1 MGTSKNVIRTSLEKE
16 YVTRSPRKFCI
27 NRSNKH
33 ELLLLNSTVGGTQCF
48 NRSHPSQYKT
58 LLGRSLMSLELFDA
72 SYYLAAN
79 PDLPAVG
86 IATPDRLFR
95 HFQTSGLDEGRA
107 FSPFVNLNY
116 YREKNPELAFAGLT
130 SNSQLLRHLQ
140 GWGIAEGRS
149 FSPLLDL
156 NYYVN
161 RNPDLTPVLAGNLEG
176 AFQHFLTRGFAE
188 NRRFSQFIDLDYYLA
203 VNPDLEQALGGD
215 RRAAFSHLLNTGI
228 AEGRRYLPGDL
239 GVINSSHTV
248 GADPNSRPVVSSLDT
263 EDYYKF
269 RLDTFSDISVKLD
282 GNNASANI
290 QLIRD
295 LNNNGIPDDA
305 EVQAAIAAEKA
316 PVSQLD
322 RFATA
327 PGTYFVKVSESEG
340 DTAYQ
345 INVSAVPSSR
355 LLQAHPGNTFN
366 EALWIGDV
374 TRPQAHQGFIGTENF
389 QDFYRFNV
397 NFTSDLRLSLEN
409 LSANLQIQVMQ
420 DRNENGII
428 DSGEIIS
435 TQANNTRN
443 LIDLNGD
450 GQIDFM
456 EYLNSFRP
464 VEEPEPYPAN
474 VYLSGLQP
482 GTYFA
487 RVLQVDNETAY
498 DLMMESIPSGVPAS
512 GARNMEPISFGQIG
526 VLQDRFEVAD
536 FIGEAN
542 PYDFYQFE
550 LDQTRNVDIKLQSLE
565 QPADFF
571 LMQDI
576 NNDGTFTFQEFIT
589 YPGEEPTLTP
599 QINRVLGQGTY
610 FLGVIKVGG
619 NTPYFLTVDK
629 TAPTLPSSGA
639 GNTLATAADVGIL
652 SETQIP
658 SDFLESTNPEDYYKF
673 TLDSFKEVSLFL
685 YELSGNAQ
693 LSLIEDINS
702 NGIIDPDEV
711 IVTSE
716 SQGAAQESIQRIL
729 SPGTYFVRV
738 NTIQGDST
746 YNLWLEANAS
756 EITPN
761 GAGNGVADA
770 FNFGLLDRV
779 QRTSGIMGPEN
790 PNNFYQF
797 QIDRPQTISV
807 FLDGLSANADLY
819 LVQDRNFNQ
828 VIEPEEL
835 VALSTQKG
843 STLEQIH
850 LTLDPGNY
858 QIMVSQVGG
867 PTAYDLSISPQLF
880 NRSSGYGMVNAAAAV
895 AAAIG
900 TEPFP
905 EAPTQV
911 GSNWVPDMVNAPAVW
926 NQGYTGEGVIV
937 AVIDGY
943 LDYTHPQLAGSIWT
957 NPNEINGNSIDDDG
971 NGFVDD
977 IIGWNFLDGNN
988 QINRIDPLEGHASH
1002 VAGIIAGNNNGIGNS
1017 GIAPNA
1023 IIMPVPVIGAFTG
1036 KEERIATG
1044 IRYAVDNG
1052 ARVINLSLG
1061 GGAVNNTLKEALI
1074 YAREKGAVIV
1084 SASGNDGLNS
1094 VGGDERFSSVRY
1106 PAAYASEFGIAV
1118 GAVTRDRQIADF
1130 TNRAGTDIL
1139 NYVVA
1144 PGEDIYSSV
1153 PINTYDFWKGT
1164 SMAAPVVSGV
1174 AALMLSANPNLTP
1187 QQVEQ
1192 LITGTA
1198 NPNGIIEDGVFDIFG

>member
-1 MGTSKNVIRTSLEKE
+1 
-16 YVTRSPRKFCI
+16 
-27 NRSNKH
+27 
-33 ELLLLNSTVGGTQCF
+33 
-48 NRSHPSQYKT
+48 
-58 LLGRSLMSLELFDA
+58 MSLELFDA

-79 PDLPAVG
+79 PDLAAVG
-86 IATPDRLFR
+86 IATPDRLYR
-95 HFQTSGLDEGRA
+95 HFQSSGLEEGRA

-116 YREKNPELAFAGLT
+116 YREQNADLAFGGFT

-149 FSPLLDL
+149 FSPLFDL
-156 NYYVN
+156 NYYVKA
-161 RNPDLTPVLAGNLEG
+161 NPDLAPAFGGNLGG

-203 VNPDLEQALGGD
+203 VNPDLEQVFGSD
-215 RRAAFSHLLNTGI
+215 RRAAFYHLLNTGI
-228 AEGRRYLPGDL
+228 TEGRRYLPGDL

-248 GADPNSRPVVSSLDT
+248 GSDPNTRPVVSSLDT

-282 GNNASANI
+282 GSNASANI

-295 LNNNGIPDDA
+295 LNKNGIPDDA
-305 EVQAAIAAEKA
+305 EVQEAIAAEKA

-327 PGTYFVKVSESEG
+327 PGTYFVKVSEDQG

-345 INVSAVPSSR
+345 INVSAVPSNR
-355 LLQAHPGNTFN
+355 VLQAHPGNSLN

-374 TRPQAHQGFIGTENF
+374 TRPQARQGFIGNNNF

-397 NFTSDLRLSLEN
+397 NFPSDLRLSLDN
-409 LSANLQIQVMQ
+409 LSANLQIQVIQ
-420 DRNENGII
+420 DRNENGIL
-428 DSGEIIS
+428 DSGEIVS
-435 TQANNTRN
+435 TETNNTRN

-450 GQIDFM
+450 GKIDFM

-464 VEEPEPYPAN
+464 VEEPEPFPSS

-487 RVLQVDNETAY
+487 RILQADDQTAY
-498 DLMMESIPSGVPAS
+498 DLIVESIPSGVPSS
-512 GARNMEPISFGQIG
+512 GARNNEPISFGQIG
-526 VLQDRFEVAD
+526 VISARFEVAD

-550 LDQTRNVDIKLQSLE
+550 VNQTRNVEIKLQSLE

-576 NNDGTFTFQEFIT
+576 NNDGVFTFQEFIT
-589 YPGEEPTLTP
+589 YPGENPTLTP

-610 FLGVIKVGG
+610 FLGVVKVGG
-619 NTPYFLTVDK
+619 NTPYLLTIDN
-629 TAPTLPSSGA
+629 TTPTLPSSGA
-639 GNTLATAADVGIL
+639 GNTLATAADVGVL
-652 SETQIP
+652 SEVQVK
-658 SDFLESTNPEDYYKF
+658 SDFLENSNPEDYYKF
-673 TLDSFKEVSLFL
+673 TLDSFKDVDLFL
-685 YELSGNAQ
+685 YDLSGNAQ
-693 LSLIEDINS
+693 LSLIKDING
-702 NGIIDPDEV
+702 NGISEPEEV

-716 SQGAAQESIQRIL
+716 SKGAQQERMERVL
-729 SPGTYFVRV
+729 SPGTYFLRV

-746 YNLWLEANAS
+746 YNLWLEANAP
-756 EITPN
+756 EFPAN

-779 QRTSGIMGPEN
+779 QRTSGIIGPEN
-790 PNNFYQF
+790 PNDFYQF
-797 QIDRPQTISV
+797 QIDRPRTISL

-819 LVQDRNFNQ
+819 LVQDRNSNQ
-828 VIEPEEL
+828 AIEPEEM

-880 NRSSGYGMVNAAAAV
+880 NRSSGYGMVNAAGAV

-900 TEPFP
+900 TEPFLETP
-905 EAPTQV
+905 PQV

-943 LDYTHPQLAGSIWT
+943 VDYTHPQLAGSIWT
-957 NPNEINGNSIDDDG
+957 NSDEINGNNIDDDG

-977 IIGWNFLDGNN
+977 IMGWNFLDGNN

-1023 IIMPVPVIGAFTG
+1023 RIMPVAVIGAFTG
-1036 KEERIATG
+1036 TEERIASG

-1061 GGAVNNTLKEALI
+1061 SVSVNNTVKEALI
-1074 YAREKGAVIV
+1074 YARERGAVIV
-1084 SASGNDGLNS
+1084 SASGNDGLHS
-1094 VGGDERFSSVRY
+1094 RGGDERSSAVRY

-1192 LITGTA
+1192 IITGTA
-1198 NPNGIIEDGVFDIFG
+1198 NPNGIIEDGAYDMLG

>member
-1 MGTSKNVIRTSLEKE
+1 M
-16 YVTRSPRKFCI
+16 
-27 NRSNKH
+27 
-33 ELLLLNSTVGGTQCF
+33 LNSTVSGTQCF
-48 NRSHPSQYKT
+48 NRSHPSEYKT
-58 LLGRSLMSLELFDA
+58 LLDRSPMSLELFDA

-79 PDLPAVG
+79 PDLAAVG
-86 IATPDRLFR
+86 ISTPDRLYR

-116 YREKNPELAFAGLT
+116 YREQNPDLAFGGFT

-140 GWGIAEGRS
+140 GWGITEGRS

-156 NYYVN
+156 NYYLN
-161 RNPDLTPVLAGNLEG
+161 RNPDLNSAFAGNLQG
-176 AFQHFLTRGFAE
+176 AFQHFLTSGFAE
-188 NRRFSQFIDLDYYLA
+188 NRLFSQFLDLDYYLA
-203 VNPDLEQALGGD
+203 INPDLAQVLGGD
-215 RRAAFSHLLNTGI
+215 RHGAFQHLLNTGI
-228 AEGRRYLPGDL
+228 TEGRRYLPGDL

-248 GADPNSRPVVSSLDT
+248 GADPNTRPVVTSLDT

-269 RLDTFSDISVKLD
+269 HLDTFSDISVKLD
-282 GNNASANI
+282 GSNASANI

-295 LNNNGIPDDA
+295 LNKNGIPDDA
-305 EVQAAIAAEKA
+305 EVQASISAEKA

-322 RFATA
+322 RFATP
-327 PGTYFVKVSESEG
+327 PGTYFVKVSEFQG

-345 INVSAVPSSR
+345 LNVAAVPSSR
-355 LLQAHPGNTFN
+355 LLQAHPRNTLN

-374 TRPQAHQGFIGTENF
+374 TRPQAQQGFIGNNNF
-389 QDFYRFNV
+389 QDFYRFTV
-397 NFTSDLRLSLEN
+397 NSTSDLRLSLNN
-409 LSANLQIQVMQ
+409 LSANLQIQLIQ
-420 DRNENGII
+420 DRNGNGII
-428 DSGEIIS
+428 DIGEIVS
-435 TQANNTRN
+435 TQANTTGN

-450 GQIDFM
+450 GKIDFM

-464 VEEPEPYPAN
+464 VEEPDPFPST

-487 RVLQVDNETAY
+487 RVLQVDDPTAY
-498 DLMMESIPSGVPAS
+498 DLMIESIPSGVPAS
-512 GARNMEPISFGQIG
+512 GARNTEPISFGQIG
-526 VLQDRFEVAD
+526 PLLRDRFEVAD

-550 LDQTRNVDIKLQSLE
+550 LDQTQNIDIKLQSLE

-576 NNDGTFTFQEFIT
+576 NNDEFFTFQEFIA

-599 QINRVLGQGTY
+599 QINRVLGPGTY
-610 FLGVIKVGG
+610 FLGVVNVGG

-629 TAPTLPSSGA
+629 AAPTLPFSAA
-639 GNTLATAADVGIL
+639 GNTLATAADVGLI
-652 SETQIP
+652 SEAQVK
-658 SDFLESTNPEDYYKF
+658 SDFLESINPEDYYKF
-673 TLDSFKEVSLFL
+673 TLDSFQEVTLFL
-685 YELSGNAQ
+685 YDLGGNAQ
-693 LSLIEDINS
+693 LSLIEDING

-716 SQGAAQESIQRIL
+716 SKGAAQESIERTL

-738 NTIQGDST
+738 NTIQGDTT
-746 YNLWLEANAS
+746 YNLWLEANAP

-770 FNFGLLDRV
+770 LNFGLLDRV
-779 QRTSGIMGPEN
+779 QRTSGILGPEN
-790 PNNFYQF
+790 PNDFYQF
-797 QIDRPQTISV
+797 QIDRPQTISL

-819 LVQDRNFNQ
+819 LVQDRNLNQ

-858 QIMVSQVGG
+858 QILVSQVGG

-895 AAAIG
+895 AAAVG

-905 EAPTQV
+905 ETPTQV

-943 LDYTHPQLAGSIWT
+943 LDYTHPQLAGRIWT
-957 NPNEINGNSIDDDG
+957 NPNEINGNGIDDDG

-988 QINRIDPLEGHASH
+988 QINRIDPLGGHSTH

-1023 IIMPVPVIGAFTG
+1023 TIMPVVTLGTFSGTSDN
-1036 KEERIATG
+1036 IAAG

-1052 ARVINLSLG
+1052 ARVLNLSLG
-1061 GGAVNNTLKEALI
+1061 SIRVNPEIEEALI
-1074 YAREKGAVIV
+1074 YARERGAVIV

-1094 VGGDERFSSVRY
+1094 LGGDQRFSSVRY
-1106 PAAYASEFGIAV
+1106 PAAHATELGIAV
-1118 GAVTRDRQIADF
+1118 GAVTRDREIADF

-1139 NYVVA
+1139 NYVMA

-1153 PINTYDFWKGT
+1153 PINTYDFWRGT
-1164 SMAAPVVSGV
+1164 SMAAPVVSGI

-1192 LITGTA
+1192 IITGTA
-1198 NPNGIIEDGVFDIFG
+1198 NPNGIIEDGAFDIFG

>member
-1 MGTSKNVIRTSLEKE
+1 
-16 YVTRSPRKFCI
+16 
-27 NRSNKH
+27 
-33 ELLLLNSTVGGTQCF
+33 
-48 NRSHPSQYKT
+48 
-58 LLGRSLMSLELFDA
+58 MSLELFDA

-79 PDLPAVG
+79 PDLAAVG
-86 IATPDRLFR
+86 IVSPDRLYR
-95 HFQTSGLDEGRA
+95 HFQTSGLEEGRP

-116 YREKNPELAFAGLT
+116 YREQNPELAFAGLT
-130 SNSQLLRHLQ
+130 SNSQILKHLE

-149 FSPLLDL
+149 FSPLFDL
-156 NYYVN
+156 KYYVN
-161 RNPDLTPVLAGNLEG
+161 ANPGLASVFAGNLEG

-188 NRRFSQFIDLDYYLA
+188 NRRFSQFVDLDYYLA

-215 RRAAFSHLLNTGI
+215 RRAAFYHLVNTGI
-228 AEGRRYLPGDL
+228 AEGRRYLPGDI

-248 GADPNSRPVVSSLDT
+248 GSDPNTRPVVTSLDT

-282 GNNASANI
+282 GNDASANI
-290 QLIRD
+290 DLIRD

-345 INVSAVPSSR
+345 INVSAIPSSR
-355 LLQAHPGNTFN
+355 LLQANPDNTLN
-366 EALWIGDV
+366 EALWIGDL
-374 TRPQAHQGFIGTENF
+374 TRPQAHKGFIGTQNYH
-389 QDFYRFNV
+389 DFYQFTV
-397 NFTSDLRLSLEN
+397 NSTSDLRLSLEN
-409 LSANLQIQVMQ
+409 LSANLQIQVIQ
-420 DRNENGII
+420 DRNANGII
-428 DSGEIIS
+428 DNGEIVS
-435 TQANNTRN
+435 TQTNNTRN

-450 GQIDFM
+450 GEIDFM

-464 VEEPEPYPAN
+464 VEEPEPYPAT
-474 VYLSGLQP
+474 VYLSGLLP

-487 RVLQVDNETAY
+487 RVVQVDNETPY
-498 DLMMESIPSGVPAS
+498 DLMIESIPSGVPAS
-512 GARNMEPISFGQIG
+512 GARNTEPISFGQIG
-526 VLQDRFEVAD
+526 VLRDRFEVAD

-550 LDQTRNVDIKLQSLE
+550 VNQTRNIDIKLQSLE
-565 QPADFF
+565 QPADLF

-576 NNDGTFTFQEFIT
+576 NNDGVFTFQEFIA
-589 YPGEEPTLTP
+589 YPQQEPTFSP

-610 FLGVIKVGG
+610 FLGVVKVGG
-619 NTPYFLTVDK
+619 NTPYFLTIDQ
-629 TAPTLPSSGA
+629 TAPNLPSSGA
-639 GNTLATAADVGIL
+639 GNTLGTAADIGLL
-652 SETQIP
+652 SEVQIP

-673 TLDSFKEVSLFL
+673 TLDSFKEVQISL

-693 LSLIEDINS
+693 LSLIEDINV
-702 NGIIDPDEV
+702 NGVIDPDEV
-711 IVTSE
+711 IVSSE
-716 SQGAAQESIQRIL
+716 SQGASQEKIERIL
-729 SPGTYFVRV
+729 NPGTYFVRA

-746 YNLWLEANAS
+746 YNLWLEAKVP
-756 EITPN
+756 ELFPN
-761 GAGNGVADA
+761 GGGSNVAEA

-779 QRTSGIMGPEN
+779 QRTSGIIGTEN
-790 PNNFYQF
+790 PNDFYQF
-797 QIDRPQTISV
+797 QLDRPKTISLFV
-807 FLDGLSANADLY
+807 DGLSDNADLY

-828 VIEPEEL
+828 VIEPEEV

-858 QIMVSQVGG
+858 QILVSQVGG

-900 TEPFP
+900 TEPFVA
-905 EAPTQV
+905 APTQV

-943 LDYTHPQLAGSIWT
+943 LDYTHPQLAGRIWT
-957 NPNEINGNSIDDDG
+957 NPNEINGNGIDDEG

-977 IIGWNFLDGNN
+977 IIGWNFLEGSN

-1002 VAGIIAGNNNGIGNS
+1002 VAGIIAGNNNGIGNT

-1023 IIMPVPVIGAFTG
+1023 VIMPVPVIGAFTG
-1036 KEERIATG
+1036 KEEQIADG
-1044 IRYAVDNG
+1044 VRYAVDNG

-1061 GGAVNNTLKEALI
+1061 GGTVNNILKDALI

-1094 VGGDERFSSVRY
+1094 LGGDQRFSSVRY

-1118 GAVTRDRQIADF
+1118 GAVNRDRQIADF
-1130 TNRAGTDIL
+1130 TNRAGTDLL

-1144 PGEDIYSSV
+1144 PGEDVYSSV

-1187 QQVEQ
+1187 EQVEQ
-1192 LITGTA
+1192 IITGTA
-1198 NPNGIIEDGVFDIFG
+1198 NPNGIIEDGVFDILG

>member
-1 MGTSKNVIRTSLEKE
+1 
-16 YVTRSPRKFCI
+16 
-27 NRSNKH
+27 
-33 ELLLLNSTVGGTQCF
+33 
-48 NRSHPSQYKT
+48 
-58 LLGRSLMSLELFDA
+58 MSLELFDA

-79 PDLPAVG
+79 PDLAAVG
-86 IATPDRLFR
+86 IATPDRLRR
-95 HFQTSGLDEGRA
+95 HFQTSGLEEGRA

-116 YREKNPELAFAGLT
+116 YREQNPELAFAGLT

-156 NYYVN
+156 NYYVKV
-161 RNPDLTPVLAGNLEG
+161 NPDLTAGLAGNLQG
-176 AFQHFLTRGFAE
+176 AFEHFLTRGFAE

-215 RRAAFSHLLNTGI
+215 RRAAFNHLLNTGI

-248 GADPNSRPVVSSLDT
+248 GADPNTRPVVSSLDT

-269 RLDTFSDISVKLD
+269 RIDTFSDISVKLD
-282 GNNASANI
+282 GTNASANI

-305 EVQAAIAAEKA
+305 EVQAAISAEKA

-327 PGTYFVKVSESEG
+327 PGTYFVKVSESQG

-345 INVSAVPSSR
+345 LNVSAVPSSR
-355 LLQAHPGNTFN
+355 LLQANSGNTLN
-366 EALWIGDV
+366 EALWMGDV
-374 TRPQAHQGFIGTENF
+374 TRPQVQQGFIGNDNF
-389 QDFYRFNV
+389 QDFYRFTV
-397 NFTSDLRLSLEN
+397 NSRSDLRFNLDN
-409 LSANLQIQVMQ
+409 LSANLQIQIIQ
-420 DRNENGII
+420 DRNGNGII

-435 TQANNTRN
+435 TQTNNTRN

-464 VEEPEPYPAN
+464 VEEPEPFPST

-487 RVLQVDNETAY
+487 RVMQVDEETAY
-498 DLMMESIPSGVPAS
+498 DLMIESIPSGVPAS
-512 GARNMEPISFGQIG
+512 GARNTEPISFGNIG
-526 VLQDRFEVAD
+526 PLLRDRFEVAD

-542 PYDFYQFE
+542 PYDLYQFE
-550 LDQTRNVDIKLQSLE
+550 LQQTQNIDIKLQSLE

-576 NNDGTFTFQEFIT
+576 NNDGMFTFQEFIA

-599 QINRVLGQGTY
+599 QINRVLGPGTY
-610 FLGVIKVGG
+610 FLGVVNVGG
-619 NTPYFLTVDK
+619 NTPYLLTIDK

-639 GNTLATAADVGIL
+639 GNTLATAADLGLL
-652 SETQIP
+652 SEAQVQ
-658 SDFLESTNPEDYYKF
+658 SDFLESLNPEDYYKF
-673 TLDSFKEVSLFL
+673 TLDSFQDVTLFL
-685 YELSGNAQ
+685 YDLGGNAQ
-693 LSLIEDINS
+693 LSLIEDING

-716 SQGAAQESIQRIL
+716 SKGASQESIERVL
-729 SPGTYFVRV
+729 SPGTYYVRV
-738 NTIQGDST
+738 NTIQGDTT
-746 YNLWLEANAS
+746 YNLWLGANAP
-756 EITPN
+756 EIAPN

-770 FNFGLLDRV
+770 LNFGLLDRV
-779 QRTSGIMGPEN
+779 QRTSGILGPEN
-790 PNNFYQF
+790 PNDFYEF
-797 QIDRPQTISV
+797 QIDRPQTISL
-807 FLDGLSANADLY
+807 FLDGLSSNADLY

-850 LTLDPGNY
+850 ITLDPGTY
-858 QIMVSQVGG
+858 QILVSQVGG

-943 LDYTHPQLAGSIWT
+943 LDYTHPQLAGRIWM
-957 NPNEINGNSIDDDG
+957 NPNEINGNGIDDDG

-988 QINRIDPLEGHASH
+988 QINRIDPLGGHSTH

-1023 IIMPVPVIGAFTG
+1023 TIMPVVTLGTFTG
-1036 KEERIATG
+1036 TSENIAAG

-1052 ARVINLSLG
+1052 ARVLNLSLG
-1061 GGAVNNTLKEALI
+1061 SLRVNPEVEEALI
-1074 YAREKGAVIV
+1074 YARERGAVIV

-1094 VGGDERFSSVRY
+1094 QGGDERFSSVRY
-1106 PAAYASEFGIAV
+1106 PAAHATELGIAV
-1118 GAVTRDRQIADF
+1118 GAVTRDREIADF

-1139 NYVVA
+1139 NYVMA
-1144 PGEDIYSSV
+1144 PGEDIYSAV
-1153 PINTYDFWKGT
+1153 PINSYDFWRGT
-1164 SMAAPVVSGV
+1164 SMSAPVVSGV

-1187 QQVEQ
+1187 EQVEQ
-1192 LITGTA
+1192 IITGTA
-1198 NPNGIIEDGVFDIFG
+1198 NPNGIIEDGAFDIFG

>member
-1 MGTSKNVIRTSLEKE
+1 
-16 YVTRSPRKFCI
+16 
-27 NRSNKH
+27 
-33 ELLLLNSTVGGTQCF
+33 
-48 NRSHPSQYKT
+48 
-58 LLGRSLMSLELFDA
+58 MSLELFDA

-79 PDLPAVG
+79 PDLAAVG
-86 IATPDRLFR
+86 IATPDRLYR
-95 HFQTSGLDEGRA
+95 HFQTSGLEEGRA

-116 YREKNPELAFAGLT
+116 YREQYPELAFAGLT

-161 RNPDLTPVLAGNLEG
+161 ANPGLASAFAGNLEG

-188 NRRFSQFIDLDYYLA
+188 NRRFSQLIDLDYYLA

-215 RRAAFSHLLNTGI
+215 RRAAFYHLLNTGI
-228 AEGRRYLPGDL
+228 DEGRRYLPGDL
-239 GVINSSHTV
+239 GAINSSHTV
-248 GADPNSRPVVSSLDT
+248 GTDPNTRPVVTSVDS

-282 GNNASANI
+282 GSNASANI

-305 EVQAAIAAEKA
+305 EVQAAISAEKA

-327 PGTYFVKVSESEG
+327 PGTYFVKVSEDQG

-355 LLQAHPGNTFN
+355 LLQAHPGNTLN

-374 TRPQAHQGFIGTENF
+374 TRPQARQGFIGTENF
-389 QDFYRFNV
+389 QDFYRFTV
-397 NFTSDLRLSLEN
+397 NSASDLRLSLDN
-409 LSANLQIQVMQ
+409 LSANLQIQVIQ
-420 DRNENGII
+420 DRNGNGII
-428 DSGEIIS
+428 DSGEIVS
-435 TQANNTRN
+435 TQTNDTRN

-464 VEEPEPYPAN
+464 VEEPEPYPAT

-487 RVLQVDNETAY
+487 RILQVDDPTAY
-498 DLMMESIPSGVPAS
+498 DLMIESIPSGVPAS
-512 GARNMEPISFGQIG
+512 GARNTEPISFGQIG
-526 VLQDRFEVAD
+526 PLLRDRFEVAD

-542 PYDFYQFE
+542 SYDFYQFE
-550 LDQTRNVDIKLQSLE
+550 LDQTQNIDIKLQSLE

-576 NNDGTFTFQEFIT
+576 NNDELFTFQEFIA

-599 QINRVLGQGTY
+599 QINRVLGPGTY
-610 FLGVIKVGG
+610 FLGVVNVGG
-619 NTPYFLTVDK
+619 NTPYFLTIDK
-629 TAPTLPSSGA
+629 TTPTLPSNGA
-639 GNTLATAADVGIL
+639 GNTLATAADVGLL
-652 SETQIP
+652 SEAQVQ
-658 SDFLESTNPEDYYKF
+658 SDFVESINSEDYYKF
-673 TLDSFKEVSLFL
+673 TLDSFQELTLFL
-685 YELSGNAQ
+685 YDLGGNVQ
-693 LSLIEDINS
+693 LSLIEDING

-716 SQGAAQESIQRIL
+716 SKGADQEAIERIL

-738 NTIQGDST
+738 NTIQGDTT
-746 YNLWLEANAS
+746 YNLWLEANTP
-756 EITPN
+756 EIPAN
-761 GAGNGVADA
+761 GAGNGLADGL
-770 FNFGLLDRV
+770 NFGLLDRV
-779 QRTSGIMGPEN
+779 QRTSGILGPEN
-790 PNNFYQF
+790 PNDFYQF
-797 QIDRPQTISV
+797 QLDRPQTLSL

-828 VIEPEEL
+828 VTEPEEM
-835 VALSTQKG
+835 VALSTQTG

-850 LTLDPGNY
+850 LTLDPGTY

-905 EAPTQV
+905 ETPPQV

-943 LDYTHPQLAGSIWT
+943 LDYTHPQLAGRIWT
-957 NPNEINGNSIDDDG
+957 NPNEINGNGIDDDG

-977 IIGWNFLDGNN
+977 LIGWNFLDGNN
-988 QINRIDPLEGHASH
+988 QIDRIDPLGGHSTH
-1002 VAGIIAGNNNGIGNS
+1002 VAGIIGGNNNGIGNS

-1023 IIMPVPVIGAFTG
+1023 TIMPVVTLGTFSGTSDN
-1036 KEERIATG
+1036 IAAG

-1052 ARVINLSLG
+1052 ARVLNLSLG
-1061 GGAVNNTLKEALI
+1061 SLRVNPEIEEALI
-1074 YAREKGAVIV
+1074 YARERGAVIV

-1094 VGGDERFSSVRY
+1094 RGGDQRFSSVRY
-1106 PAAYASEFGIAV
+1106 PAAHATELGIAV
-1118 GAVTRDRQIADF
+1118 GAVTGDRQIADF

-1153 PINTYDFWKGT
+1153 PINTYDFWRGT

-1192 LITGTA
+1192 IITGTA
-1198 NPNGIIEDGVFDIFG
+1198 NPNGIIEDGVFDILG

>member
-1 MGTSKNVIRTSLEKE
+1 
-16 YVTRSPRKFCI
+16 
-27 NRSNKH
+27 
-33 ELLLLNSTVGGTQCF
+33 
-48 NRSHPSQYKT
+48 
-58 LLGRSLMSLELFDA
+58 MSLDLFDA

-79 PDLPAVG
+79 PDLAAVG
-86 IATPDRLFR
+86 IATPDRLYR
-95 HFQTSGLDEGRA
+95 HFQTAGLEEGRP

-116 YREKNPELAFAGLT
+116 YREQNPELAFAGLT
-130 SNSQLLRHLQ
+130 SNSELLKHLE

-149 FSPLLDL
+149 FSPVFDL
-156 NYYVN
+156 NFYVN
-161 RNPDLTPVLAGNLEG
+161 GNTGLASAFAGNLKG

-215 RRAAFSHLLNTGI
+215 RRAAFYHLVNTGI

-239 GVINSSHTV
+239 GVITSSHTV
-248 GADPNSRPVVSSLDT
+248 GSDPNTRPGVTSVDT
-263 EDYYKF
+263 QDYYKF
-269 RLDTFSDISVKLD
+269 RVDTFSDISVKLD
-282 GNNASANI
+282 GSNASANI
-290 QLIRD
+290 HLIRD

-305 EVQAAIAAEKA
+305 EVQEAIAAEKA

-327 PGTYFVKVSESEG
+327 PGTYFVKVSEDQG

-345 INVSAVPSSR
+345 LNVSAVPSNR
-355 LLQAHPGNTFN
+355 QLQAHPSNTLN

-374 TRPQAHQGFIGTENF
+374 TRPQAHQGFIGTDNF

-397 NFTSDLRLSLEN
+397 NSRSDLRLSLDN
-409 LSANLQIQVMQ
+409 LSANLQIQVIQ
-420 DRNENGII
+420 DRNGNGIL
-428 DSGEIIS
+428 DNGEIVS
-435 TQANNTRN
+435 TEANNTRN

-450 GQIDFM
+450 GKIDFM

-464 VEEPEPYPAN
+464 VEEPEPYPAT

-487 RVLQVDNETAY
+487 RILQVDNETAY
-498 DLMMESIPSGVPAS
+498 DLMIESIPSGVPAS
-512 GARNMEPISFGQIG
+512 GARNTEPISFAQIG
-526 VLQDRFEVAD
+526 GLPDDFEVAD

-550 LDQTRNVDIKLQSLE
+550 LDKTRNIDIKLRSLE

-589 YPGEEPTLTP
+589 YPGQDPTLTP

-610 FLGVIKVGG
+610 FLGVVKVGG
-619 NTPYFLTVDK
+619 NTPYLLTIDK
-629 TAPTLPSSGA
+629 NTPTLPSSGA
-639 GNTLATAADVGIL
+639 GNTLATAADGGIL
-652 SETQIP
+652 SEVQMK

-673 TLDSFKEVSLFL
+673 TLDSFKTVRLSL
-685 YELSGNAQ
+685 YELGGNAQ
-693 LSLIEDINS
+693 LSLIEDING

-711 IVTSE
+711 IVTSQ
-716 SQGAAQESIQRIL
+716 SQGAAQETIERTL
-729 SPGTYFVRV
+729 SPGTYFARV

-746 YNLWLEANAS
+746 YNLWIEPKAPELS
-756 EITPN
+756 PN
-761 GAGNGVADA
+761 GGGNGVADA

-779 QRTSGIMGPEN
+779 QRTSGIIGPEN
-790 PNNFYQF
+790 PNKFYQF
-797 QIDRPQTISV
+797 QLDRPRTISL
-807 FLDGLSANADLY
+807 FLDGLSDNADLF

-828 VIEPEEL
+828 AIEPEEM

-843 STLEQIH
+843 ATLEQIH

-858 QIMVSQVGG
+858 QILVSQVGG

-905 EAPTQV
+905 EAPKQV

-957 NPNEINGNSIDDDG
+957 NSDEINGNGIDDDA

-988 QINRIDPLEGHASH
+988 QMNRIDPLEGHASH
-1002 VAGIIAGNNNGIGNS
+1002 VAGIISGNNNGIGNS
-1017 GIAPNA
+1017 GIAPNS
-1023 IIMPVPVIGAFTG
+1023 IIMPVAVIGAFTG
-1036 KEERIATG
+1036 KEERIASG

-1061 GGAVNNTLKEALI
+1061 GGSVNNTLKEALI

-1094 VGGDERFSSVRY
+1094 AGGDQRFSSVRY

-1118 GAVTRDRQIADF
+1118 GAVNRDRQIADF

-1192 LITGTA
+1192 IITGTA
-1198 NPNGIIEDGVFDIFG
+1198 NPNGIIEDGVFDILG